1 MKKKTKKHLCLNI
14 DILQIKS
21 MKKTVSFRT
30 SSISKTE
37 LVNKDELADYD
48 DDDVFIIE
56 PSSSIHNESYLHDE
70 DYTDSSLRLPVI
82 MSPSQSSKNPH
93 DSVNFY
99 NNSSPTSNNVRVCL
113 PTTGFNSTSS
123 SLIEPTT
130 LTTNKPKLLG

>member
-1 MKKKTKKHLCLNI
+1 
-14 DILQIKS
+14 

-30 SSISKTE
+30 SSD

-56 PSSSIHNESYLHDE
+56 PSSSIHNDSYLHDE

-99 NNSSPTSNNVRVCL
+99 NNSPTSNNVRVCL

-123 SLIEPTT
+123 SLIEPT